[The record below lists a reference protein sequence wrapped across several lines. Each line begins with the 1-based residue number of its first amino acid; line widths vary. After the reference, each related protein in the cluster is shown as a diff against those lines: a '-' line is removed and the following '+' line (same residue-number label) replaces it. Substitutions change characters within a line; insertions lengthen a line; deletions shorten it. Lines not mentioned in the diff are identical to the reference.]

1 MTSAMVEPAVRGAR
15 RAAPRSRLDHVPRD
29 PLLRWSVRLA
39 LAVPYLLTAWVASA
53 THATAALP
61 TPNQSLLDHVATIEW
76 DRADPQWVS
85 QIFPPIT
92 TLLAAV
98 IPGGRAGLTIAGAL
112 VAGIFLQKMIEIMVQ
127 RRFPTSTIVIL
138 TIAIGANPL
147 FAYTA
152 LENFAAFV
160 GLCFFGIAASD
171 LVRFVSWRD
180 TRSGFR
186 AGMLLM
192 LATLSDLSGIVY
204 VLIAAVTAPFLR
216 LARAEQRGA
225 RGANV
230 LVIVYPTL
238 AAIGSLG
245 LINWIF
251 TGRALGPLGRGIL
264 ADTPER
270 LAEVGDLL
278 FGVTGLFLIAPVL
291 SAWAMAII
299 VRRPGA
305 ILVSTLVF
313 AGVLLSMVL
322 GLISPTSAGNTFI
335 LMTVLAIALIPTAK
349 ERLTVVLID
358 VVAVVQIAIA
368 WGTAFHREAV
378 VAWMTAVA
386 GTFAG

>member
-1 MTSAMVEPAVRGAR
+1 MAGPPVRRPR
-15 RAAPRSRLDHVPRD
+15 RTAPRSRLDHFPRD

-53 THATAALP
+53 TNATAALP
-61 TPNQSLLDHVATIEW
+61 TPNQALLDHVAMIEW

-98 IPGGRAGLTIAGAL
+98 IPGARVGLTIAGAL
-112 VAGIFLQKMIEIMVQ
+112 VAGIFLQKLIEIMVQ

-138 TIAIGANPL
+138 TLAIGANPL
-147 FAYTA
+147 FAYNA

-180 TRSGFR
+180 TRAGFR

-238 AAIGSLG
+238 AAIGSIG
-245 LINWIF
+245 FINWVF
-251 TGRALGPLGRGIL
+251 TGRPLGPLGRGIL

-270 LAEVGDLL
+270 LAQVGDLL
-278 FGVTGLFLIAPVL
+278 FSATGLFLIAPVL
-291 SAWAMAII
+291 SAWATALI

-349 ERLTVVLID
+349 ERVTVVLID
-358 VVAVVQIAIA
+358 VVAVVQIAVA
-368 WGTAFHREAV
+368 WGTAFNREAV
-378 VAWMTAVA
+378 VVWMTAVA